1 MIGDIWVY
9 LLYLVIFT
17 VISFNVGAVIMII
30 YKRLKNITRESS
42 YYVNQNMFNVVVAEY
57 MYKLKDLEKTI
68 AELRVKTD
76 TMEMRI
82 SQQFVSQ
89 TPIITNTA
97 ATTYQSK
104 VSQNQ
109 SQLEHSPLSP
119 TAVNMQSSTP
129 AFDTDADTYNN
140 TMDHILKLLI
150 ERPRTSREIQHDI
163 RRTREHTSR
172 LMKKLHEA
180 NLVIRESNS
189 KPFKY
194 SISDGGRIQLKEHQ
208 KTSAVAVAVAEDDGI
223 QAHVGVP
230 EFQLQTTV

>member
-30 YKRLKNITRESS
+30 YKRLKKVTQESS
-42 YYVNQNMFNVVVAEY
+42 YYVDQNMFNVVIAEY
-57 MYKLKDLEKTI
+57 MYKLKDFEKTI

-76 TMEMRI
+76 TME
-82 SQQFVSQ
+82 FVSQ
-89 TPIITNTA
+89 TPTSTNTA

-104 VSQNQ
+104 ASQHQ
-109 SQLEHSPLSP
+109 SQLEHSPLPP

-140 TMDHILKLLI
+140 TMDQILKLLI

-194 SISDGGRIQLKEHQ
+194 SISDGGRIQLKERQ
-208 KTSAVAVAVAEDDGI
+208 KTSAVAAAAEDDGI

-230 EFQLQTTV
+230 EFRLQTTV

>member
-9 LLYLVIFT
+9 ILYIVIFT

-30 YKRLKNITRESS
+30 YNRLKKITQKSS
-42 YYVNQNMFNVVVAEY
+42 YYADQDMLSAVVAEY
-57 MYKLKDLEKTI
+57 THKLKNFEKAI

-104 VSQNQ
+104 VSQHQ
-109 SQLEHSPLSP
+109 SQLEHPPLP
-119 TAVNMQSSTP
+119 HAAVNMQQPSIP
-129 AFDTDADTYNN
+129 AFDTDADIYNN

-150 ERPRTSREIQHDI
+150 VRPRTSREIQHAI

-180 NLVIRESNS
+180 DLVNREGNS

-194 SISDGGRIQLKEHQ
+194 SISDGGRIRLKEHQ
-208 KTSAVAVAVAEDDGI
+208 KTSAAVAAQDDGI

>member
-1 MIGDIWVY
+1 MFGDIWIYV
-9 LLYLVIFT
+9 LYLVIFT

-30 YKRLKNITRESS
+30 YNRLRKITQESS
-42 YYVNQNMFNVVVAEY
+42 YYADQDIFNVMVAEY
-57 MYKLKDLEKTI
+57 THKLKDFEKTI

-82 SQQFVSQ
+82 SQQFMSQ
-89 TPIITNTA
+89 TPVITNTA
-97 ATTYQSK
+97 TKYQSK
-104 VSQNQ
+104 VSQHQ
-109 SQLEHSPLSP
+109 SQIEQPPLSP
-119 TAVNMQSSTP
+119 AAVNMQPSIP
-129 AFDTDADTYNN
+129 AFDTDAETYNN
-140 TMDHILKLLI
+140 TLEHILKLLI
-150 ERPRTSREIQHDI
+150 ERPRTSREIHHAI

-180 NLVIRESNS
+180 NLVRRESNS

-194 SISDGGRIQLKEHQ
+194 SISDGGRIQLKELQ
-208 KTSAVAVAVAEDDGI
+208 KTSAAAAAQDDGI

>member
-1 MIGDIWVY
+1 MFGDIWVY
-9 LLYLVIFT
+9 VLYLVIFT

-30 YKRLKNITRESS
+30 YNRLKKITRESS
-42 YYVNQNMFNVVVAEY
+42 YYADQDMVNAVVTEY
-57 MYKLKDLEKTI
+57 THKLKDFEKTI

-82 SQQFVSQ
+82 SQQFMSQ
-89 TPIITNTA
+89 TPVITNTA
-97 ATTYQSK
+97 ATKYQSK
-104 VSQNQ
+104 VSQHQ
-109 SQLEHSPLSP
+109 SQVEQPPLP
-119 TAVNMQSSTP
+119 PAAVNMQPSIP

-140 TMDHILKLLI
+140 TMEHILKLLI
-150 ERPRTSREIQHDI
+150 ERPRTSREIQHAI

-180 NLVIRESNS
+180 NLVRRESNS

-194 SISDGGRIQLKEHQ
+194 SISDGGRIQLKELQ
-208 KTSAVAVAVAEDDGI
+208 KTSAAAAAQDDGI